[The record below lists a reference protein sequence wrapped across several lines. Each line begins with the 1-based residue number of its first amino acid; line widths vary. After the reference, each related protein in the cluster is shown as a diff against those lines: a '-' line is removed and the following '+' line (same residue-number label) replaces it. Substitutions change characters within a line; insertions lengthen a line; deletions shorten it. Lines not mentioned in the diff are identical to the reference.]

1 MQIHSP
7 NADRPYREG
16 LSVYRINTFEVV
28 FLAEVALVH
37 GEMVGGVD
45 LRQMLEHPVIRRAG
59 VES

>member
-1 MQIHSP
+1 M
-7 NADRPYREG
+7 
-16 LSVYRINTFEVV
+16 YRINTFEVV
-28 FLAEVALVH
+28 SLAEVALVH

>member
-1 MQIHSP
+1 MQIQSP

-16 LSVYRINTFEVV
+16 LSVYRIITFEVV
-28 FLAEVALVH
+28 SLAEVTLVH

-45 LRQMLEHPVIRRAG
+45 LRQMLEHPVIRRPG